1 MRRFVVITALT
12 ALTLPVAPGVHG
24 QGFDADRQFCADGKT
39 DPDAAISACTRQIQ
53 SGGLSGAA
61 LARAFF
67 NRGFARSGNR
77 QYSPAIQDYD
87 AAIRLDPGNAR
98 IFRNR
103 EKIFLGRP
111 S

>member
-53 SGGLSGAA
+53 SGGLGGAA

-67 NRGFARSGNR
+67 NRALPG
-77 QYSPAIQDYD
+77 
-87 AAIRLDPGNAR
+87 AAIVNTAR
-98 IFRNR
+98 RSRITM
-103 EKIFLGRP
+103 RP
-111 S
+111 YV